1 MPDRASENAQIRL
14 RAVWREVCLTE
25 RDHRL
30 PSHADPEIGFAE
42 AIHAWVGGAELA
54 DVLQLSGLTAG
65 DFVRW
70 ARQVIDAAGQLAD
83 AAGAGPLR
91 NTARELIY
99 RARRGVV
106 DAAPLED

>member
-1 MPDRASENAQIRL
+1 
-14 RAVWREVCLTE
+14 
-25 RDHRL
+25 L

>member
-1 MPDRASENAQIRL
+1 M
-14 RAVWREVCLTE
+14 WRQVCLTE

-30 PSHADPEIGFAE
+30 PSHDQPRSGFAE
-42 AIHAWVGGAELA
+42 AIHAWVSGAELF
-54 DVLQLSGLTAG
+54 DVLMISGLTAG

-70 ARQVIDAAGQLAD
+70 ARQVIDAAGQVAD
-83 AAGAGPLR
+83 AVGPGPLR
-91 NTARELIY
+91 TVAREVVF